1 MFLMFLTPNKEIT
14 QQRVL
19 YCVIRE
25 INDTKKWIKN
35 VIECCPHEEGSSK
48 VILHITVFLSE
59 SGHFNP
65 QIMIHLY
72 KITLYDGLKVH
83 NLHVC
88 ILKALKYTSIFVLT
102 INLHIIRQTNHQKI
116 LLF

>member
-25 INDTKKWIKN
+25 INYTKKWIKN

-48 VILHITVFLSE
+48 I
-59 SGHFNP
+59 
-65 QIMIHLY
+65 IHPL
-72 KITLYDGLKVH
+72 
-83 NLHVC
+83 
-88 ILKALKYTSIFVLT
+88 
-102 INLHIIRQTNHQKI
+102 
-116 LLF
+116 